1 MAVWRPLGFSFLM
14 SFKSLQLVSIE
25 SLLCQSGLVWNRSCG
40 RRRLPCGRTW
50 LMGCFLPMIRGQRTL
65 FRWDIWL
72 QFQLFQGL
80 KPVTSC
86 SIINLY
92 SNESRTISVENLF
105 GGYVLNS
112 LNYSKV
118 DGMFL
123 RLKNFSRYKSIRKM
137 FCVWTVVVSIC
148 ITPNYSWVVRR

>member
-1 MAVWRPLGFSFLM
+1 
-14 SFKSLQLVSIE
+14 
-25 SLLCQSGLVWNRSCG
+25 
-40 RRRLPCGRTW
+40 
-50 LMGCFLPMIRGQRTL
+50 MGCFLPMIRGQRTL

-137 FCVWTVVVSIC
+137 FCV
-148 ITPNYSWVVRR
+148 